1 MVVDPSRYLQHFRL
15 ICHLKAD
22 KVTIMP
28 KCKTQWRESKKK
40 RKEENRRMGTGK
52 NVRKL
57 NERGKKGGGSMGN
70 GHQHLFMKHSTTT
83 RKTQHSLQS
92 VNYDDVYFIFSLTL
106 LDV

>member
-1 MVVDPSRYLQHFRL
+1 
-15 ICHLKAD
+15 
-22 KVTIMP
+22 
-28 KCKTQWRESKKK
+28 
-40 RKEENRRMGTGK
+40 MGTGK

-106 LDV
+106 LDVWYFWNKMVRSAQRNDSYLKCHLI